1 MRDDT
6 WLYRKAIVQAL
17 RDLEEEG
24 TMSKHRISYS
34 QCIGRSIVIFLSIS
48 GLPKELRA
56 EFIPGLSGKTKGSAN
71 FFQVSLPSIPQSI
84 IVRDIR
90 DSVKREIRS
99 RKKGSGSEATA
110 AYVLLIMIEEDEII
124 HFFKTDRRRDIEGVD
139 YTVWFMDPDSRRI
152 DMPLQ
157 IKSSKMGQERHKKE
171 HPEIPSARIELDDSY
186 YTVRQKFLKIRDA
199 FAHGEI
205 LHI

>member
-1 MRDDT
+1 MRNNVQ
-6 WLYRKAIVQAL
+6 LYREAIVQVL
-17 RDLEEEG
+17 DDLKEEG
-24 TMSKHRISYS
+24 VVEEYKHGFKRESL
-34 QCIGRSIVIFLSIS
+34 VFFLSIS
-48 GLPKELRA
+48 GLHKDLHV
-56 EFIPGLSGKTKGSAN
+56 EFIPRLSGKAKGSAN
-71 FFQVSLPSIPQSI
+71 FFQVSLPSIPESI
-84 IVRDIR
+84 SVIDIR

-110 AYVLLIMIEEDEII
+110 AYVLLMMMEENEIV
-124 HFFKTDRRRDIEGVD
+124 HFFKTDRRRDIEGID

-157 IKSSKMGQERHKKE
+157 IKSSEAGQERHKKE
-171 HPEIPSARIELDDSY
+171 HPEIPSARIEVDGSY

-199 FAHGEI
+199 FARGEI